1 MGKQVAIEQSAEQ
14 QLPTTQTPITPVRP
28 VDTGTHTA
36 TFTPPTTLP
45 SENGTTPETVENDGK
60 QEETETKTFT
70 QAEIDRIIA
79 ARLDQ
84 ERKKYADYDTVKA
97 ELARLKTPAPTPAP
111 EANTD
116 QRLTALETQSQ
127 ALTKRNQEL
136 TIEAAIVKQAATIGL
151 DPTAAAKLVDTS
163 KLTVGEDGN
172 IAGLEDA
179 VKAIADQYPGLLAR
193 QARTKPV
200 NPGRGSDPSIKT
212 DAQRRAEYFGGV
224 SSNFWSGGGVVL
236 NSDE

>member
-1 MGKQVAIEQSAEQ
+1 MGKQVAIEQPAEQ
-14 QLPTTQTPITPVRP
+14 QPLTTQTPITPVRP
-28 VDTGTHTA
+28 VDTGTHAA

-45 SENGTTPETVENDGK
+45 SENGTTPATVETDGK
-60 QEETETKTFT
+60 TEDAKTFT

-97 ELARLKTPAPTPAP
+97 ELAKLKTPAQTPAP
-111 EANTD
+111 EANQD
-116 QRLTALETQSQ
+116 QRVTALETQSQ
-127 ALTKRNQEL
+127 TLTKRNQEL
-136 TIEAAIVKQAATIGL
+136 IVESAIVKQAATIGL
-151 DPTAAAKLVDTS
+151 DPSAAAKLVDTS
-163 KLTVGEDGN
+163 KLTVSEDGSVT
-172 IAGLEDA
+172 GLEDA
-179 VKAIADQYPGLLAR
+179 VKAVADQYPGLVVR

-200 NPGRGSDPSIKT
+200 NPGRGSDSSVKT

-236 NSDE
+236 GSDEQ

>member
-1 MGKQVAIEQSAEQ
+1 MGKQVAIEQPAEQ
-14 QLPTTQTPITPVRP
+14 QPLTNQAPITPVRP

-45 SENGTTPETVENDGK
+45 SENGTTPETVANDDK
-60 QEETETKTFT
+60 QTEAKTFT
-70 QAEIDRIIA
+70 QPEIDRIIA

-97 ELARLKTPAPTPAP
+97 ELAKLKTSVQTPAP
-111 EANTD
+111 EVNAD

-127 ALTKRNQEL
+127 TLTKRNQEL

-151 DPTAAAKLVDTS
+151 DPAAAAKLVDTS
-163 KLTVGEDGN
+163 KLSVGDDGN
-172 IAGLEDA
+172 VTGIEDA
-179 VKAIADQYPGLLAR
+179 VKAVAEQYPGLLVR

-200 NPGRGSDPSIKT
+200 NPGRDSNPGTKT

-236 NSDE
+236 GSDE